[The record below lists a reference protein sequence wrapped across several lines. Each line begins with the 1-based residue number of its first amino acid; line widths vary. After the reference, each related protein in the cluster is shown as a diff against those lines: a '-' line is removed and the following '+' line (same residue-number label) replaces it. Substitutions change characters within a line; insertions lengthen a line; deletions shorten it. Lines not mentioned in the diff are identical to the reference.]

1 MNECLCNDDA
11 FVIYYENDGKS
22 LKELKNRVVSS
33 DWYFRRITLTARWI
47 MESTNKKKIN
57 NKQEKYSNYDSIE
70 ILKNGVGMAV
80 EQRLVKKTSQ
90 YTHEV
95 NLKFLRL
102 FVCGELG
109 KRQKIGLLSKKVGD
123 YCGHLMKWI

>member
-1 MNECLCNDDA
+1 MNECLCYDDA

-47 MESTNKKKIN
+47 MESTDKKKIN

-80 EQRLVKKTSQ
+80 E
-90 YTHEV
+90 
-95 NLKFLRL
+95 
-102 FVCGELG
+102 
-109 KRQKIGLLSKKVGD
+109 
-123 YCGHLMKWI
+123 

>member
-47 MESTNKKKIN
+47 MESTDKKKIN

-80 EQRLVKKTSQ
+80 E
-90 YTHEV
+90 
-95 NLKFLRL
+95 
-102 FVCGELG
+102 
-109 KRQKIGLLSKKVGD
+109 
-123 YCGHLMKWI
+123 